1 MRISR
6 ALLALATLFALLSPL
21 STAEAAPVP
30 KKGVSTWY
38 MNGVTQAL
46 QDSRVSWYYNW
57 DSGRAGIASPAGVEF
72 VPMIWGPNHVTDQ
85 RLNEAKNSGTTL
97 LGFNEPDLAGQSNM
111 TVDQALNLWPRL
123 QATGMRLGSP
133 AVAYGGDRAG
143 GWLDRFLAGARA
155 RGYRVDFITLH
166 WYGSDFSDAAV
177 GHLKSYVDAV
187 WNKYRVKIWLTEF
200 SLIDWSTGTAR
211 YPTQAQLA
219 RFATNSGAML
229 NAHPAVERY
238 AWFALPTDRS
248 GTGLYHGATPN
259 EVGRAYRAIG

>member
-1 MRISR
+1 MKLARLAV
-6 ALLALATLFALLSPL
+6 ALLTLSALLIPAP
-21 STAEAAPVP
+21 AEAATVP

-57 DSGRAGIASPAGVEF
+57 DSGRAGIGSPAGVEF

-85 RLNEAKNSGTTL
+85 RLNEAKASGTTL
-97 LGFNEPDLAGQSNM
+97 LGFNEPDMAGQSNM
-111 TVDQALNLWPRL
+111 SVDQALNLWPRL
-123 QATGMRLGSP
+123 QSTGMRLGSP
-133 AVAYGGDRAG
+133 AVAYGADGSG
-143 GWLDRFLAGARA
+143 GWLDRFLAGARG

-177 GHLKSYVDAV
+177 GHLKNYIDAV
-187 WNKYRVKIWLTEF
+187 WNKYHVKIWVTEY

-219 RFATNSGAML
+219 KFAKNSAEMM
-229 NAHPAVERY
+229 NAHAAVERY

-248 GTGLYHGATPN
+248 GTGLYNGATPN
-259 EVGRAYRAIG
+259 QVGVAYRAVG